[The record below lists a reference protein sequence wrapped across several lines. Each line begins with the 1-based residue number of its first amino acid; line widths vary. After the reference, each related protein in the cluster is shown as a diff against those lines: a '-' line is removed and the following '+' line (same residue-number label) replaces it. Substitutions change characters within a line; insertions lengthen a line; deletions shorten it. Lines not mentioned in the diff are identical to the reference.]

1 MRQPTSETEQA
12 YTAACAA
19 AEQSLAALPFDYAR
33 IGEERYAR
41 TWNLLQGYAG
51 YRQER
56 DAFLQLL
63 PSADIYIEQM
73 YHVMALQDYLAEY
86 ALRLTQ
92 ATLEQENALYSSTAT
107 YLRHLPWLYLGL
119 FLTAAVLMLLLI
131 RVLSRAVVRPLLRLA
146 QASHSIA
153 EGDFSSPDL
162 PVKSSD
168 EVGRLTDTFNR
179 MKHAMAQQLTTQQAL
194 HREEVR
200 NLALEK
206 DLEHTRLEVL
216 KSQVNPHFLFNTL
229 NMISCMARLE
239 AARKIR
245 ETDKNCAILF
255 LTGFD
260 KFDYA
265 RQAISVRALDYLLKP
280 YNEQELVFAVEDAI
294 RQVSVQLP
302 ARQAQ
307 PPAPA
312 QPLRREEDE
321 DMRTA
326 IIRAEISRFIDAHYG
341 EDISMQDAAAA
352 LRYSDAYFCKLFKQC
367 FKVNFSVYLNEYR
380 VNKARQ
386 LILDPRLSLKD
397 IGAAVGYSDANY
409 FTRVFKRLTGQTPSE
424 YRVAAAEKAVQG
436 YADNQPAGYPTTQG
450 AQYFADLV
458 QQQTGGKV
466 VIQVK
471 ANGEY
476 GSEQQGKT
484 IRVQD
489 SQIVIDMI
497 RLLGAVPET
506 TAYSDVYSAL
516 ETGQV
521 DAAENNWPACYSM
534 EHYKVARYY
543 MTDEHSRVP
552 EVQLASGRTWDAL
565 PEEYRQIL
573 QACARASAQYER
585 QRWAQEETAARKA
598 AIAGGCF
605 ELPLPEEE
613 MQNFRQ
619 LVQPLYRKY
628 CADYLPLVEE
638 IQAE

>member
-409 FTRVFKRLTGQTPSE
+409 FTRVFKRLTGQIPSE

-458 QQQTGGKV
+458 QQKTGGKV

-476 GSEQQGKT
+476 GSEEQGKT

-489 SQIVIDMI
+489 SQIVIGMI

-521 DAAENNWPACYSM
+521 DAAENNWPAYYSM

-543 MTDEHSRVP
+543 MTDEHSRIP

-573 QACARASAQYER
+573 QARARASAQHER

-628 CADYLPLVEE
+628 CADYLPLVERFK
-638 IQAE
+638 

>member
-33 IGEERYAR
+33 IDEERYAR

-216 KSQVNPHFLFNTL
+216 KSQVNPHFLFDTL
-229 NMISCMARLE
+229 NMISCMARVE

-302 ARQAQ
+302 ARPAQ

-367 FKVNFSVYLNEYR
+367 FKVNFSAYLNEYR
-380 VNKARQ
+380 VNRARQ

-458 QQQTGGKV
+458 QQKTGGKV

-476 GSEQQGKT
+476 GSEEQGKT